1 MKKYLKLPAY
11 SVFIIS
17 ILFNSCMGPSKE
29 IFKYVPETALA
40 VFTVHPGNLIEKGR
54 LQELNFVKEG
64 ASETEIIKKI
74 IEDPESSG
82 IDMDLYS
89 AFFVNGNDPTYG
101 CIVMPLESKADFEEM
116 ITELEHELEETFPRD
131 EHNGY
136 QVIRIDEA
144 VMLYDNSIALTL
156 FSMDDWGND
165 NLIPLAANLLSLE
178 REECLLSDKDFNNF
192 IAKQKDINAWFS
204 STNLRGIPGADE
216 MGDAMD
222 LFGSLKNNYGHVFM
236 EFEKGSMT
244 LTTNLRFNRS
254 MQETIDKFNFLDED
268 AIKEL
273 LTYLPSKDLFFAGN
287 TNLDPEKIFDLLKLI
302 NRDFDRTFDR
312 MATEMDLNGEE
323 IKKAFSGE
331 FALSINGR
339 MEFEGDMEEKDFFE
353 KIPIFVAATRLRNKT
368 LFEKFLNMAEN
379 EAEVLDLGGYYA
391 VNNRGIPVYIMLKGN
406 DMIVSNREEILKDIS
421 TNGELAD
428 NVTTSDYGSILTR
441 NPICFYLNLD
451 EGSFN
456 KNLEDVLPEEMDD
469 EIAWGMEKFGK
480 QLKSLSFSANL
491 EEWEVRM
498 ELQNDD
504 EYSLYT
510 LLSQIDK

>member
-1 MKKYLKLPAY
+1 MKKYLSFPVY
-11 SVFIIS
+11 SVFLIS
-17 ILFNSCMGPSKE
+17 ILFSSCTGPSKE

-40 VFTVHPGNLIEKGR
+40 VFTVHPGYLIEKGR
-54 LQELNFVKEG
+54 LQELDFVKEG
-64 ASETEIIKKI
+64 ASETEITKKI

-89 AFFVNGNDPTYG
+89 TFFVYGDDPTYG
-101 CIVMPLESKADFEEM
+101 CIVMPLESKTDFEEM
-116 ITELEHELEETFPRD
+116 ITELEHELEESFPRD

-136 QVIRIDEA
+136 QVISIDEA

-156 FSMDDWGND
+156 FSMDEWGNE

-178 REECLLSDKDFNNF
+178 REEGLLSDKDFNNF

-204 STNLRGIPGADE
+204 STNLRVIPGADE
-216 MGDAMD
+216 MGDVMD

-244 LTTNLRFNRS
+244 LTTNLRFNQS

-312 MATEMDLNGEE
+312 MATEMDLTGDE

-331 FALSINGR
+331 FAISFNDR
-339 MEFEGDMEEKDFFE
+339 MEFEEEIDEEEFFE
-353 KIPIFVAATRLRNKT
+353 KIPIFVAATRMRNKT

-391 VNNRGIPVYIMLKGN
+391 VNNRGIPVYIMLN
-406 DMIVSNREEILKDIS
+406 DNDVIVSNKEELLKEIS
-421 TNGELAD
+421 TDGELAD
-428 NVTTSDYGSILTR
+428 NVTTSDYGSVLTK
-441 NPICFYLNLD
+441 NPICFYVNLD
-451 EGSFN
+451 ESSFN
-456 KNLEDVLPEEMDD
+456 ENLDNMLPEKMDND
-469 EIAWGMEKFGK
+469 IVWGMEKFGK